1 MTVRASRAAAWSKM
15 GQHAQNYK
23 LFKKQHL
30 EFDEE
35 VREAEARRMAATPRR
50 AESKS

>member
-30 EFDEE
+30 EFEE